1 MKNLIRICI
10 LIIVAAVYSCD
21 DPYKDETFA
30 VYDMQPISSYLSTR
44 PDDFSE
50 WIKVMKYAD
59 MYNAVNQ
66 ATAVN
71 PVRSYQSGYGSFIR
85 KESFFG
91 RRIRKSL
98 CKTTRTIPFGE

>member
-44 PDDFSE
+44 PMIFQ
-50 WIKVMKYAD
+50 
-59 MYNAVNQ
+59 NGL
-66 ATAVN
+66 
-71 PVRSYQSGYGSFIR
+71 R
-85 KESFFG
+85 
-91 RRIRKSL
+91 L
-98 CKTTRTIPFGE
+98 